1 MFVATLYLTLSST
14 IFMYM
19 SALYL
24 IAQKK
29 QNNSIVDVAWG
40 LGFSIIALISF
51 FYHRPH
57 EIPHAIVTIIT
68 LTWGLRLSIHIYL
81 RNKGKG
87 EDKRYAAMRA
97 SWGEKEP
104 FYSFFKIFMLQGF
117 LMLIVTYPI
126 VLINSSSDINFTPLC
141 ITGLVMWIIGFFFEA
156 VGDYQLTQFLNNPEN
171 KGRVMRYGLWKY
183 TRHPNYFGELMMWW
197 GIFLMAALLPGGLI
211 TIISPLT
218 MTFLLLFVS
227 GIPLLEKPFE
237 ENPEFQEY
245 KKVTNALI
253 PWFPKRRI

>member
-1 MFVATLYLTLSST
+1 MSNLYLILIST

-29 QNNSIVDVAWG
+29 KNNSIVDVGWG
-40 LGFSIIALISF
+40 LGFIIIALISF
-51 FYHRPH
+51 FYNAAH
-57 EIPHAIVTIIT
+57 EIPHATITALT
-68 LTWGLRLSIHIYL
+68 LIWGLRLSIHIYL

-97 SWGEKEP
+97 SWGTWEP
-104 FYSFFKIFMLQGF
+104 LYSFFQVFMLQGF
-117 LMLIVTYPI
+117 LMLVVTYPI
-126 VLINSSSDINFTPLC
+126 VLINTSANIHLTPFY
-141 ITGLVMWIIGFFFEA
+141 IVGLTMWLIGFFFET
-156 VGDYQLTQFLNNPEN
+156 VGDYQLTQFLKNAAN
-171 KGRVMRYGLWKY
+171 KGRVMRYGLWQY

-197 GIFLMAALLPGGLI
+197 GIFLMAATLPGGLI

-227 GIPLLEKPFE
+227 GIPLLEKPFN
-237 ENPEFQEY
+237 ENPEFQDY

-253 PWFPKRRI
+253 PWFPKKRM